1 MTFEILDKMKKIFAD
16 YFDDDNL
23 NITRDTNANDIEDWD
38 SIAQVGLILS
48 IEKIFSIQFSS
59 GEVENLQ
66 NIGEMVDLISAKTN
80 K

>member
-59 GEVENLQ
+59 GEVESLQ
-66 NIGEMVDLISAKTN
+66 NIGEMVDLINAKTN

>member
-59 GEVENLQ
+59 GEVESLQ